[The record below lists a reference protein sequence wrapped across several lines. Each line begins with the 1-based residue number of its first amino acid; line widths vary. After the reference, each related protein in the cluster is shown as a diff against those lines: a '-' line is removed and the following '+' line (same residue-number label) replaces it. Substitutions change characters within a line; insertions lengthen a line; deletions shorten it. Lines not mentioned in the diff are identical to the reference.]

1 MLSPDV
7 QIPVGLLLRRL
18 VWQIAA
24 IISFYLLYFASAQAA
39 VTVTMYPV
47 GSDVQVVAS
56 GTAIIPSV
64 PGGNVSLGSFSYI
77 VGTTNG
83 GTPTPDMRFTRNLL
97 STKRFNASCSGS
109 FATRGSVVSM
119 AVSNTMVGSAF
130 AFTSTYVYLP
140 TGYSVGEA
148 APVSSSQTYQS
159 KTLASM
165 GFNAGDSYTC
175 TWGSGAN
182 ADSLTFTVSSSAPIS
197 TDANLSALTISS
209 GTLSPTFAS
218 ATTSYTA
225 SVSNATSSITVTPT
239 RNQANA
245 TITVNGTAVTS
256 GSASGAISLNVGSNT
271 ITTVVTAQDGTTTKT
286 YTTTVTREAA
296 PTLTFATPTSASVT
310 MGGSLT
316 NAATSNYS
324 GGSYGAISYAS
335 SATGVATVNSSG
347 VVTPVSAGTATI
359 TATQAAVA
367 GVNAQATQTY
377 TLTVNVPSSTD
388 ANLSA
393 LTISSGTLSPTF
405 ASATTSYTAS
415 VSNATSSITVTP
427 TRNQAN
433 ATITVNGTA
442 VTSGSASGAIS
453 LNVGSNTITTV
464 VTAQDGTTTK
474 TYTTTVTR
482 EALLSQASFTVS
494 ASSTSL
500 FTGGTA
506 TLSTTGG
513 SGTGSLTYVV
523 TTGSCAISGTTLTA
537 SSSAGSCV
545 VTATKAGDATYSAAS
560 ATVTITVTAAVT
572 RATIDQAATDSSV
585 RATTVAQ
592 ATAAQR
598 FTGAQIQ
605 NLSSHIEVLRSNFK
619 VTTGG
624 LTLGVNQGITKEWMP
639 IIDKLKDHFLT
650 KLDGTSKQEHLLAA
664 PQNAMYLPDLNG
676 ESFQQELE
684 SGKMKVVDPGIQSD
698 QGILTDEGMTR
709 VKPNTYA
716 MNDLFNKVYQG
727 IAKDEEENAPT
738 YALWS
743 LGNFDFGTIGGNNGT
758 SPTKFSAT
766 GITVG
771 LDYQLHKSIIVG
783 AAIGLGFDKTNM
795 DTLGSH
801 IDSIQKT
808 ISTYG
813 IYQPYKNLFLDGS
826 IGYGSVYF
834 NGARIVTYDASNT
847 SLGMSRTGNSIFS
860 SIGVGYQYVSGNLQY
875 QPFIRTTVSQLNL
888 NSYSESGPSSYALA
902 YGPSTSVS
910 TTTSAGLQGMYD
922 ILVDNGKWTP
932 SAKLMVSNNSGGAM
946 TQSAYYADVGAA
958 GGTYYLNS
966 ISLPTY
972 TESAGISLK
981 YSYKRNM
988 SMELGYLGTIGN
1000 NSYRANSI
1008 RLDARIMF

>member
-1 MLSPDV
+1 MTQVHTKTLIQVKLSRLYLIFILML
-7 QIPVGLLLRRL
+7 
-18 VWQIAA
+18 
-24 IISFYLLYFASAQAA
+24 ISIGNVNAA
-39 VTVTMYPV
+39 VTINITQSSSTTVSV
-47 GSDVQVVAS
+47 SAS
-56 GTAIIPSV
+56 GTFTIPTASPAGSGSV
-64 PGGNVSLGSFSYI
+64 NGFGSLITPTSLR
-77 VGTTNG
+77 VRNMGTTG
-83 GTPTPDMRFTRNLL
+83 FYLY
-97 STKRFNASCSGS
+97 SVSCSSTNFGTGAS
-109 FATRGSVVSM
+109 SSPTASSGDTFGLTSYLSV
-119 AVSNTMVGSAF
+119 AIPA
-130 AFTSTYVYLP
+130 P
-140 TGYSVGEA
+140 TGSYTVGQQV
-148 APVSSSQTYQS
+148 PISMSQTYAGTVAS
-159 KTLASM
+159 PKTIANM
-165 GFNAGDSYTC
+165 GMTAGTYTC

-182 ADSLTFTVSSSAPIS
+182 ADSLTVNIGGSVSS
-197 TDANLSALTISS
+197 TDATLSGFTISS

-256 GSASGAISLNVGSNT
+256 GSASGAIN
-271 ITTVVTAQDGTTTKT
+271 
-286 YTTTVTREAA
+286 
-296 PTLTFATPTSASVT
+296 
-310 MGGSLT
+310 
-316 NAATSNYS
+316 
-324 GGSYGAISYAS
+324 
-335 SATGVATVNSSG
+335 
-347 VVTPVSAGTATI
+347 
-359 TATQAAVA
+359 
-367 GVNAQATQTY
+367 
-377 TLTVNVPSSTD
+377 
-388 ANLSA
+388 
-393 LTISSGTLSPTF
+393 
-405 ASATTSYTAS
+405 
-415 VSNATSSITVTP
+415 
-427 TRNQAN
+427 
-433 ATITVNGTA
+433 
-442 VTSGSASGAIS
+442 

-482 EALLSQASFTVS
+482 EALLGQASFTVS

-500 FTGGTA
+500 VTSGTA
-506 TLSTTGG
+506 TLSTSGG
-513 SGTGSLTYVV
+513 SGTGTVTYTV
-523 TTGSCAISGTTLTA
+523 TTGSCVISGATLTA
-537 SSSAGSCV
+537 SSSVGSCV
-545 VTATKAGDATYSAAS
+545 VTATKAGDATYSAIS
-560 ATVTITVTAAVT
+560 ATVTITVIAAAT
-572 RATIDQAATDSSV
+572 RATIAQAATDSSV

-605 NLSSHIEVLRSNFK
+605 NLNSRIEALRSNFK

-624 LTLGVNQGITKEWMP
+624 LSLGVNQGIAKEWIP
-639 IIDKLKDHFLT
+639 IIDKLKEHFLT
-650 KLDGTSKQEHLLAA
+650 NKNGSSKQEHLIAA

-676 ESFQQELE
+676 ESFQLE
-684 SGKMKVVDPGIQSD
+684 PRGGRMKVVDPSIKSD

-709 VKPNTYA
+709 AKPNTYA

-727 IAKDEEENAPT
+727 IAKDEEENSPT
-738 YALWS
+738 WALWS

-771 LDYQLHKSIIVG
+771 LDYQLHKSIIIG

-801 IDSIQKT
+801 INSVQKT

-932 SAKLMVSNNSGGAM
+932 SVKLMVSNNSGSAM

-972 TESAGISLK
+972 TESAGVSLK

-1000 NSYRANSI
+1000 NSYRVNSI
-1008 RLDARIMF
+1008 RLDARLMF

>member
-1 MLSPDV
+1 M
-7 QIPVGLLLRRL
+7 
-18 VWQIAA
+18 
-24 IISFYLLYFASAQAA
+24 
-39 VTVTMYPV
+39 
-47 GSDVQVVAS
+47 
-56 GTAIIPSV
+56 
-64 PGGNVSLGSFSYI
+64 
-77 VGTTNG
+77 
-83 GTPTPDMRFTRNLL
+83 
-97 STKRFNASCSGS
+97 
-109 FATRGSVVSM
+109 
-119 AVSNTMVGSAF
+119 
-130 AFTSTYVYLP
+130 
-140 TGYSVGEA
+140 
-148 APVSSSQTYQS
+148 
-159 KTLASM
+159 
-165 GFNAGDSYTC
+165 
-175 TWGSGAN
+175 
-182 ADSLTFTVSSSAPIS
+182 
-197 TDANLSALTISS
+197 
-209 GTLSPTFAS
+209 
-218 ATTSYTA
+218 
-225 SVSNATSSITVTPT
+225 
-239 RNQANA
+239 
-245 TITVNGTAVTS
+245 
-256 GSASGAISLNVGSNT
+256 
-271 ITTVVTAQDGTTTKT
+271 TAQDGTTTKT
-286 YTTTVTREAA
+286 YTTTVNREAA
-296 PTLTFATPTSASVT
+296 PTLTFTTPTSASVT

-316 NAATSNYS
+316 NAATSNYA
-324 GGSYGAISYAS
+324 GGAISYTS

-347 VVTPVSAGTATI
+347 VITPVSVGTTTI

-377 TLTVNVPSSTD
+377 TLTVNVPSSAD

-405 ASATTSYTAS
+405 ASATTAYTAT
-415 VSNATSSITVTP
+415 VSNTTTSLTVTP
-427 TRNQAN
+427 TKNQAN
-433 ATITVNGTA
+433 ATITVNGIA
-442 VTSGSASGAIS
+442 VTSGSASAAIN
-453 LNVGSNTITTV
+453 LNIGSNTITTL

-474 TYTTTVTR
+474 TYTTTVNR
-482 EALLSQASFTVS
+482 NALLSQASFTVS

-506 TLSTTGG
+506 TLSATGG
-513 SGTGSLTYVV
+513 SGTGSVTYVV

-560 ATVTITVTAAVT
+560 ATVTITVTAAAT
-572 RATIDQAATDSSV
+572 RATIAQAATDSSV

-605 NLSSHIEVLRSNFK
+605 NLNSHIEVLRSNFK

-624 LTLGVNQGITKEWMP
+624 LSLGVNQGITKEWMP
-639 IIDKLKDHFLT
+639 IIDKLKEHFLT
-650 KLDGTSKQEHLLAA
+650 NQNGSSKQEHLIAA

-676 ESFQQELE
+676 ESFQQELGD
-684 SGKMKVVDPGIQSD
+684 GKMKVVDPGIQYD
-698 QGILTDEGMTR
+698 QGILTDDGMTR
-709 VKPNTYA
+709 AKPNTYA

-727 IAKDEEENAPT
+727 IAKDEAENSPT
-738 YALWS
+738 WALWS

-801 IDSIQKT
+801 IDSVQKT

-860 SIGVGYQYVSGNLQY
+860 SIGVGYQYVSGNFRY
-875 QPFIRTTVSQLNL
+875 QPFMRTTVSQLNL
-888 NSYSESGPSSYALA
+888 NSYSETGPSSYALA

-922 ILVDNGKWTP
+922 ILVNNGKWTP
-932 SAKLMVSNNSGGAM
+932 SVKLMVSNNSGGAM

-966 ISLPTY
+966 ISLPTF
-972 TESAGISLK
+972 TESAGVSLK

>member
-1 MLSPDV
+1 
-7 QIPVGLLLRRL
+7 
-18 VWQIAA
+18 
-24 IISFYLLYFASAQAA
+24 
-39 VTVTMYPV
+39 
-47 GSDVQVVAS
+47 
-56 GTAIIPSV
+56 
-64 PGGNVSLGSFSYI
+64 
-77 VGTTNG
+77 
-83 GTPTPDMRFTRNLL
+83 
-97 STKRFNASCSGS
+97 
-109 FATRGSVVSM
+109 
-119 AVSNTMVGSAF
+119 
-130 AFTSTYVYLP
+130 
-140 TGYSVGEA
+140 
-148 APVSSSQTYQS
+148 
-159 KTLASM
+159 
-165 GFNAGDSYTC
+165 
-175 TWGSGAN
+175 
-182 ADSLTFTVSSSAPIS
+182 
-197 TDANLSALTISS
+197 
-209 GTLSPTFAS
+209 
-218 ATTSYTA
+218 
-225 SVSNATSSITVTPT
+225 
-239 RNQANA
+239 
-245 TITVNGTAVTS
+245 
-256 GSASGAISLNVGSNT
+256 
-271 ITTVVTAQDGTTTKT
+271 VTAQDGTTKT
-286 YTTTVTREAA
+286 YTTTVTREAT

-324 GGSYGAISYAS
+324 GGSYGTISYTS

-347 VVTPVSAGTATI
+347 VITPVSAGTTTI

-377 TLTVNVPSSTD
+377 TLTVSAAASTD

-393 LTISSGTLSPTF
+393 FTISSGTLSPTF

-415 VSNATSSITVTP
+415 VSNATTSVTVTP

-442 VTSGSASGAIS
+442 VNSGSASGAIN

-500 FTGGTA
+500 VTSGTA
-506 TLSTTGG
+506 TLSTSGG
-513 SGTGSLTYVV
+513 SGTGTVTYTV
-523 TTGSCAISGTTLTA
+523 TTGSCVISGVTLTA

-545 VTATKAGDATYSAAS
+545 VTATKAGDATYSAIS
-560 ATVTITVTAAVT
+560 ATVTITVTAAAT
-572 RATIDQAATDSSV
+572 RATIAQAATDSSV

-605 NLSSHIEVLRSNFK
+605 NLNSHIEVLRSNFK

-624 LTLGVNQGITKEWMP
+624 LSLGVNQGIAKEWMP
-639 IIDKLKDHFLT
+639 IIDKLKEHFLT
-650 KLDGTSKQEHLLAA
+650 NKNGSSKQEHLIAA

-676 ESFQQELE
+676 ESFQLE
-684 SGKMKVVDPGIQSD
+684 PRDGRMKVVDPSIKSD

-709 VKPNTYA
+709 AKPNTYA

-727 IAKDEEENAPT
+727 IAKDEEENSPT
-738 YALWS
+738 WALWS

-801 IDSIQKT
+801 INSVQKT

-932 SAKLMVSNNSGGAM
+932 SVKLMVSNNSGSAM

-972 TESAGISLK
+972 TESAGVSLK

-988 SMELGYLGTIGN
+988 SLELGYLGTIGN

-1008 RLDARIMF
+1008 RLDARLMF